1 MKKILPILA
10 VSFLLSGGLAFGQV
24 SASLAFNDSANNGIG
39 GNLTDSNASTTAGT
53 FSSGTGSFTIDA
65 NLTWSGGSASGLSF
79 WLETETGAAPKITIS
94 GETLFTFTTAQNS
107 SAKPWGFTSTGGVD
121 SGFTRDLGSSGGETG
136 DLGATGTPTVATSGS
151 NVHVS
156 QITFT
161 LSGLAPG
168 TYHLETTHLSP
179 VPSEA
184 TVASTDAFFSSQA
197 IYTFTIVPEPGTL
210 SLLGLGGL
218 GSLGLS
224 ILRARRKI

>member
-10 VSFLLSGGLAFGQV
+10 VSFLLSSGLAFGQA
-24 SASLAFNDSANNGIG
+24 ASLAFDDTANNGIG
-39 GNLTDSNASTTAGT
+39 GNLTDTNASTTAGT

-79 WLETETGAAPKITIS
+79 WLETETGAAPKISIT

-107 SAKPWGFTSTGGVD
+107 SAKPWAFTSTGGVD
-121 SGFTRDLGSSGGETG
+121 SGFTRDIGSSGGETG
-136 DLGATGTPTVATSGS
+136 DLGATGTPTIATSGT
-151 NVHVS
+151 VHVS

-161 LSGLAPG
+161 LAGLGPG

-184 TVASTDAFFSSQA
+184 TVNSTDAFFSSQA

-210 SLLGLGGL
+210 SLLGLGSL
-218 GSLGLS
+218 GSLGLC